1 MQPHRPPP
9 PHKLIMRFNFGTGNP
24 FLSEKIKFYHKGEI
38 TVIRKE
44 QNEKIRAEIR
54 HYIDNA
60 PDRELRIVYRFVVEL
75 RS

>member
-1 MQPHRPPP
+1 M
-9 PHKLIMRFNFGTGNP
+9 
-24 FLSEKIKFYHKGEI
+24 SEKIKFYHKGEI